1 MSVFDT
7 FPESIDARDILTNAM
22 RQFFGTSAEDAK
34 LVAELS
40 QFIDREVTSGRSF
53 EEINLNIRQTNAWKQ
68 RFAGNEAL
76 RAAGLPELSV
86 DEYLRA
92 EKTYDEVL
100 KRSGLTGLATRNNF
114 SQLIGGN
121 VSPVELADRVVGVY
135 DRIRYADDA
144 LSQELQALKTSAGL
158 SDADL
163 AESLLLGK
171 EGTDVLKRKI
181 SMAEISS
188 EATRRGIT
196 SSLGAEELL
205 NLGVD
210 RQTAAKGFETVQQA
224 AQPLASLAN
233 IYGVSTEGLQ
243 SELEKEQFTGLESQ
257 RRKQL
262 TNQELRAFSGQSG
275 TANISLERQNRGR
288 I

>member
-7 FPESIDARDILTNAM
+7 FPESSDARDILINSL
-22 RQFFGTSAEDAK
+22 RQFFGTSAQDAQ
-34 LVAELS
+34 LVAQLS

-53 EEINLNIRQTNAWKQ
+53 EEININIRQTDAWKQ
-68 RFAGNEAL
+68 RFSGNEAL
-76 RAAGLPELSV
+76 RAAGLPELDVSS
-86 DEYLRA
+86 YLAA
-92 EKTYDEVL
+92 EKSYTEIL
-100 KRSGLTGLATRNNF
+100 NRAGLNNLANRNNF
-114 SQLIGGN
+114 SQLIGGA
-121 VSPVELADRVVGVY
+121 VSAAELADRVVGVY
-135 DRIRYADDA
+135 DRIRFADDA
-144 LSQELQALKTSAGL
+144 LAKELQGLKTAAGL

-181 SMAEISS
+181 SMAEITSESS
-188 EATRRGIT
+188 RRGIT
-196 SSLGAEELL
+196 SALGAEELL

-210 RQTAAKGFETVQQA
+210 RSTAAKGFETVRQA
-224 AQPLASLAN
+224 QQPLASLAN

-243 SELEKEQFTGLESQ
+243 AELETEQFTGLESQ

-262 TNQELRAFSGQSG
+262 SRQELAAFSGESG
-275 TANISLERQNRGR
+275 TAGISLDNRRQGR